1 MNDDTNPRKVVIAC
15 QGGGSHAAYAAG
27 ALKRWL
33 PLIERSRG
41 RDAIALRGLSGTSG
55 GALSALLAWYGL
67 LQGGA
72 ASACA
77 RLDEFWQ
84 SNCAQTLG
92 EQMWNGATIA
102 AATALPFEI
111 SFSPR
116 NWPLR
121 EGLTALTSIWPTVA
135 DALGDFNPW
144 GRGEYFQLA
153 PLIRRQV
160 DFRLVEALGDLLG
173 IANDI
178 RRWRDADVQL
188 GLKKPLDPTR
198 NEALKRQLEQ
208 RIRANA
214 AQQPRV
220 IRQQMG
226 ADFGDASL
234 LRSVMADW
242 PDGLQDDKAPFLAL
256 EAALKHVTD
265 RIPHL
270 MIGAVN
276 VGNGEFVAFSSE
288 RAPGDDGISLAAV
301 LASAA
306 IPWIFEAVNVP
317 RETPDG
323 KIVERSFWDGLFSQN
338 PPVKNFLAGKESDR
352 VPNEIWVLQINPR
365 DFDVEKLGLGIADRR
380 NELSGNLSLHQEIAF
395 IEAVNKRV
403 TRRGGGEHKRVQVHR
418 VLLERDAVEASAPV
432 RLDVLSKT
440 DRSAVLKDALMDHG
454 EMQGQRFLRMRS
466 AAELACDRLDGSP
479 AEQVSAEP
487 PEAANRLAVLR
498 TLEAQPGDP
507 SMRLHIDETILPS
520 SGVDDLATIKATV
533 RWHTRGALKDGGAGV
548 QIEGESDIVVV
559 DHSDTITVSEVRIT
573 DLKLED
579 KQESAMLDA
588 ARMQNVPPVALQ
600 GELHRHDR

>member
-1 MNDDTNPRKVVIAC
+1 MNHDTNPRKVVIAC

-33 PLIERSRG
+33 PLIERSSG

-77 RLDEFWQ
+77 RLDQFWQ

-121 EGLTALTSIWPTVA
+121 EGLVALTSIWPTVA
-135 DALGDFNPW
+135 DALGAFNPW

-153 PLIRRQV
+153 PLIARQV
-160 DFRLVEALGDLLG
+160 DFKLVGALGALLG

-178 RRWRDADVQL
+178 RRWREADVQL
-188 GLKKPLDPTR
+188 GLKKPLDPIR

-208 RIRANA
+208 RIRTNA

-226 ADFGDASL
+226 TDFGDASL

-242 PDGLQDDKAPFLAL
+242 PDGLQDDQAPFLAL
-256 EAALKHVTD
+256 EAALKQAAG

-288 RAPGDDGISLAAV
+288 RAPGDDGISLVAV

-306 IPWIFEAVNVP
+306 IPWIFEAVSVP

-323 KIVERSFWDGLFSQN
+323 KMVERSFWDGLFSQN
-338 PPVKNFLAGKESDR
+338 PPVKISWRVRRAIASPTRSGCCKLIRATSTWKNSDSASPTVATSCPATCR
-352 VPNEIWVLQINPR
+352 CTRKSPSS
-365 DFDVEKLGLGIADRR
+365 RR
-380 NELSGNLSLHQEIAF
+380 STNASRAAAAVSISVSRSIAF
-395 IEAVNKRV
+395 SSNAPPSKR
-403 TRRGGGEHKRVQVHR
+403 RRR
-418 VLLERDAVEASAPV
+418 
-432 RLDVLSKT
+432 
-440 DRSAVLKDALMDHG
+440 
-454 EMQGQRFLRMRS
+454 
-466 AAELACDRLDGSP
+466 
-479 AEQVSAEP
+479 
-487 PEAANRLAVLR
+487 
-498 TLEAQPGDP
+498 
-507 SMRLHIDETILPS
+507 
-520 SGVDDLATIKATV
+520 
-533 RWHTRGALKDGGAGV
+533 
-548 QIEGESDIVVV
+548 
-559 DHSDTITVSEVRIT
+559 
-573 DLKLED
+573 
-579 KQESAMLDA
+579 
-588 ARMQNVPPVALQ
+588 
-600 GELHRHDR
+600 